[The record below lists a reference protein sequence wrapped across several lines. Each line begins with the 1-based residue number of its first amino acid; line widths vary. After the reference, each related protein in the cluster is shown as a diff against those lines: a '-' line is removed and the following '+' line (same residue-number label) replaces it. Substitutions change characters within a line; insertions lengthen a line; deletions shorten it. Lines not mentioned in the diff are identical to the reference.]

1 MVHLVDARSVKD
13 DRYGKPE
20 MHSNGAP
27 GRCLLL
33 DRSKWHRKNDGK
45 MKGNKMAKKSHKG

>member
-13 DRYGKPE
+13 DRYDKPE
-20 MHSNGAP
+20 MHSNGAL